1 MKLNTPIVF
10 LIIVA
15 ILAGF
20 GLLFV
25 NNYRNKTLIPSK
37 KEIPLLSVKEKV
49 TLDLY
54 LEPEQTTVKV
64 GDNVNFSV
72 RIDTKKLILIAT
84 ETYLQYDPKIM
95 SVQSVQPGTVL
106 ANPNILLNKIDP
118 EVGKISYAIGTF
130 QPSPSNGLLFTIS
143 GKIRALPAKGV
154 LDMTFDR
161 NAVKIGLQS
170 PTNSKLYAA
179 DEIQVLFHETQMT
192 ITQ

>member
-54 LEPEQTTVKV
+54 LEP
-64 GDNVNFSV
+64 
-72 RIDTKKLILIAT
+72 
-84 ETYLQYDPKIM
+84 
-95 SVQSVQPGTVL
+95 
-106 ANPNILLNKIDP
+106 
-118 EVGKISYAIGTF
+118 
-130 QPSPSNGLLFTIS
+130 
-143 GKIRALPAKGV
+143 
-154 LDMTFDR
+154 
-161 NAVKIGLQS
+161 
-170 PTNSKLYAA
+170 
-179 DEIQVLFHETQMT
+179 
-192 ITQ
+192 